1 MNDDAIFLSPIEV
14 ETPPY
19 NTKIHWPRCFTCE
32 HFPICTDLR
41 SDYLKTCLLI
51 EQILGNPQEDRELVK
66 APRDVNCGCY
76 KGMPIENPE
85 EIFPQTLVFTKRT
98 LPDKTV
104 LTEPVE
110 GKLESAVYQDFNTVL
125 FKYNSEGFIIVFKAN
140 YKQDLGEFEILDGT
154 EVVYGIIYE
163 FPADSVLEVQV
174 NLDSWQEKMK
184 EAEESSEVDIINT
197 TYFSAQLN
205 CNFYKPIKNLK
216 PEEGMKRIIA
226 KYPDGVP
233 CGDGLYYHLETL
245 HIEPHKTAW
254 YNPNAGQVAFA
265 PMPYPVFV
273 PKPCKPKKVYRRDDL
288 TDENF

>member
-1 MNDDAIFLSPIEV
+1 MNKDVTFLSPIEV

-19 NTKIHWPRCFTCE
+19 NTKLHWPRCFTCE

-51 EQILGNPQEDRELVK
+51 EQILGNPQEDRELCK
-66 APRDVNCGCY
+66 ARRDVNCGCY

-85 EIFPQTLVFTKRT
+85 TIFPETLVFSKRT

-104 LTEPVE
+104 LTENVE
-110 GKLESAVYQDFNTVL
+110 GKLEGAVYQDFNTVL
-125 FKYNSEGFIIVFKAN
+125 FKYNSEGFIVVFKAN
-140 YKQDLGEFEILDGT
+140 YNEELKEFEIMDGV

-163 FPADSVLEVQV
+163 FPADSILEVQV
-174 NLDSWQEKMK
+174 NLDAWQEDMK
-184 EAEESSEVDIINT
+184 SKVNPDPDIINT

-205 CNFYKPIKNLK
+205 CDFFKPIKGLT

-226 KYPDGVP
+226 RYPEGVP

-245 HIEPHKTAW
+245 HIEPYKTAW
-254 YNPNAGQVAFA
+254 WNPNAGKVAFVPA
-265 PMPYPVFV
+265 PYPVFV
-273 PKPCKPKKVYRRDDL
+273 PAKCKPKKPLRREDL
-288 TDENF
+288 QNENF